1 MRIWFAIGLFFLLP
15 GFSLRAQDYQ
25 FSQFYALPLY
35 YNPAFAGANL
45 NSRAVAAYRS
55 QWSGLRG
62 WKGWASSFDWYL
74 KNASSGAGLYLSR
87 NFISQLGYGQTSG
100 MLQYAYRARWRKD
113 IRVSFGVGLGF
124 TQYSWNPGQ
133 GLMGDQLEK
142 DNTPLRSED
151 PLAAGGGLS
160 AGMFDMQ
167 IGILFYSKTWWAA
180 LSGLH
185 PHSPTYM
192 LTNENSLEPRINLSG
207 GYRFELEKPV
217 DYKNQEIPVSLTPAL
232 LIRSQGNSS
241 QLDLGL
247 YYHRPPFVTGI
258 WYRGLPIPV
267 TALKVLNQDACTLL
281 AGIKQNNLTIG
292 YSYDVPANGVAPVTG
307 GSHEI
312 TLTYEFNTR
321 YLSLKG
327 KSHPRGLPCPTF

>member
-1 MRIWFAIGLFFLLP
+1 MKIRLAICVLLILP
-15 GFSLRAQDYQ
+15 LCQIRAQDYQ

-45 NSRAVAAYRS
+45 NSRAVTAYRS
-55 QWSGLRG
+55 QWSGLKG

-74 KNASSGAGLYLSR
+74 KNASSGVGLYFSR
-87 NFISQLGYGQTSG
+87 NFISQLGYGQSSG

-113 IRVSFGVGLGF
+113 IRVSFGIGLGF
-124 TQYSWNPGQ
+124 NQYTWNPGQ
-133 GLMGDQLEK
+133 GILGDQLEK
-142 DNTPLRSED
+142 DPMPSQSQD
-151 PLAAGGGLS
+151 PLATQGGLS
-160 AGMFDMQ
+160 ASMFDMQ

-185 PHSPTYM
+185 PHSPTYT
-192 LTNENSLEPRINLSG
+192 LAAENSLEPRINLSG

-217 DYKNQEIPVSLTPAL
+217 DYKDQVIPISITPAI
-232 LIRSQGNSS
+232 LIRSQGYSS

-258 WYRGLPIPV
+258 WYRGIPV
-267 TALKVLNQDACTLL
+267 PVSSLKVLNQDAATML

-292 YSYDVPANGVAPVTG
+292 YSYDVPLNGVTG
-307 GSHEI
+307 PLRGSHEI

-321 YLSLKG
+321 YLRLKG
-327 KSHPRGLPCPTF
+327 KSHTRGLPCPTF